1 MLGPSPERLP
11 FHTIGHSTLALEEFV
26 ALLRGAQV
34 TRVVDVRTI
43 TRSRTNPQFNEA
55 TLPGFLATQSIGYEH
70 LAALGGRR
78 GLQRAEFPSL
88 ESHQPDPLLTC
99 QLSSPRMISAPALR
113 AFSLPLA
120 TVRGKGAMPQLVHG

>member
-1 MLGPSPERLP
+1 MLMPEPVPERLP
-11 FHTIGHSTLALEEFV
+11 FHTIGHSTLALDEFV

-55 TLPGFLATQSIGYEH
+55 TLPGFLKTQGIGYEH

-78 GLQRAEFPSL
+78 SLQRDIPPEVNGYWENRSFHNYADYALHPEFR
-88 ESHQPDPLLTC
+88 E
-99 QLSSPRMISAPALR
+99 
-113 AFSLPLA
+113 
-120 TVRGKGAMPQLVHG
+120 